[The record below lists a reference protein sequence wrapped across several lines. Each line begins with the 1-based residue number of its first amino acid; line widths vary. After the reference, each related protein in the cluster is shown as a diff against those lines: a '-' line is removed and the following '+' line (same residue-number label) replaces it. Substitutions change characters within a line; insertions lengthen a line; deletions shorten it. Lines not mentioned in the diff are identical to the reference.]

1 MAENQFIV
9 GVRNIKIVVK
19 VGHVPAPQRTL
30 WQIKIRKNSYN
41 LLIGTWNT
49 ALISIRMGKA
59 QLTSQ
64 KS

>member
-1 MAENQFIV
+1 MAENQFIF

-41 LLIGTWNT
+41 LLIGTCNT
-49 ALISIRMGKA
+49 AHCILISIRIGKA
-59 QLTSQ
+59 H
-64 KS
+64 